1 MLNETNEAAAVV
13 VAAFVAVFEVV
24 VLVVVV
30 VVVVAE
36 VIVMRSPTTNWIFS
50 SASNMKRIPIFCR
63 PTFFFETNFES
74 ELIRGGTSL
83 C

>member
-1 MLNETNEAAAVV
+1 MLNETNEAAVVV

-24 VLVVVV
+24 VLVVVVV

-50 SASNMKRIPIFCR
+50 YASNMKRIPIFCR
-63 PTFFFETNFES
+63 PTFFSRNK
-74 ELIRGGTSL
+74 L
-83 C
+83 